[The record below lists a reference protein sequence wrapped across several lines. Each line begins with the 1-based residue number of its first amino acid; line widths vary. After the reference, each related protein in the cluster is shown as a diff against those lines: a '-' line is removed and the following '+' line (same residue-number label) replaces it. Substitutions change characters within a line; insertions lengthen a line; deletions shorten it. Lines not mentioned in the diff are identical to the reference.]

1 MPDYSSS
8 KMEQSAAKNE
18 ARIKGILEE
27 YRRDPDAD
35 PKHTV
40 FTRRNAEEAK
50 KFNLLRYMLSKHSST
65 GRFGASHREEP
76 NDAIK
81 ALDNAEGVPQKAYF
95 DPFSL
100 KIIMP
105 KDKTLPTDEGAVR
118 RIPFYSGGISEEQL
132 ARNEAERI
140 RSAFISRVDTELE
153 ETEENDFEKSR
164 MGYDAQMALAEA
176 VDVGVNFGRGK
187 LGRKVDEERL
197 IQSHNSGRRFT
208 PDNGII
214 EDIPDSFSLELIVDE
229 APPKYS
235 QEWGQFWAEQTKGFW
250 AQVKGFFKNAF
261 SRKAPDEEAMK
272 NELYERFL
280 LRIPEYRDTM
290 NRNMAIARSFTPPQP
305 YDPKTDPDL
314 TDIRAS
320 VHAATESKSLGHSVV
335 RLNAKKYNIPLSSYS
350 FLFGAITGAGMAG
363 AITGGVSNPSHLHGG
378 EKKGEYDIRYT
389 DYLKAA
395 ARIRGVVGSMRSYS
409 IIGYNCTS
417 FAVDVA
423 HAAGIPLKD
432 EDSSSYIMTH
442 RHHSQRVDSPYVLAM
457 HLAEKEEREAKEK
470 NSPEAQK
477 KIDTELSQHET
488 NVGKVLNDIYRPI
501 LINARILNE
510 IAGMKLLKG
519 KAIPVLIDEL
529 IEAVVKSGDFVDR
542 QNPLEGLEGDAL
554 KNAAAARI
562 GGRKVLF
569 DGFPSEQD
577 YLANLAAD
585 DERLARLALRDI
597 RKIDFFDDLFGQ
609 SLTQKNFGRY
619 CDKLLLTDT
628 FNEKY
633 GMLDDDNAMDFV
645 KIVIGN
651 IWAQQNYLRNSILYI
666 AKNTEKYTDILTQL
680 RELLHPFDPA
690 MLGEGLFNSPQK
702 IDAFIADRKIIVPE
716 PEFEDDSSE
725 EEEEE
730 AEGSGE
736 EAVGA
741 AQAEGSSEVEEQGSE
756 DKAAGA
762 EAVSEE
768 GEAPAAEVAEVK
780 AEAPKKS
787 ILLEEELRPKHVR
800 ELLISFDER
809 EMLEAFIDTFKHS
822 AIHIDGYNGN
832 TGEDLKM
839 ADVLRVMARL
849 TERDGGAKRI
859 FVSYYSRIFNYY
871 SGSDRLDLFKDMLQR
886 MAEEL
891 SISDLTN
898 TFEECDIV

>member
-27 YRRDPDAD
+27 YRRDPNAD

-50 KFNLLRYMLSKHSST
+50 KFNILRYMLSKHSST

-81 ALDNAEGVPQKAYF
+81 ALDTAEGVPQKAYF

-105 KDKTLPTDEGAVR
+105 KDKASTRDEGNVT
-118 RIPFYSGGISEEQL
+118 RIPFYSGGISEEEL

-140 RSAFISRVDTELE
+140 RSAFISRVDTELD

-164 MGYDAQMALAEA
+164 VGHDSQMALAEA
-176 VDVGVNFGRGK
+176 VDVGVNFGGGDNPGQKVPEGK
-187 LGRKVDEERL
+187 L
-197 IQSHNSGRRFT
+197 IQSYNSGRRFT
-208 PDNGII
+208 PDNDII
-214 EDIPDSFSLELIVDE
+214 EDIPDSFSLELIVDQ

-235 QEWGQFWAEQTKGFW
+235 QEWGQFRAEQTKGFW

-272 NELYERFL
+272 NELYEKFL
-280 LRIPEYRDTM
+280 LQIPEYRDTM

-320 VHAATESKSLGHSVV
+320 VHAATKAKSLGHSVV
-335 RLNAKKYNIPLSSYS
+335 RLYAKKYNIPLSSYS
-350 FLFGAITGAGMAG
+350 FLFGAVTSAGMAG
-363 AITGGVSNPSHLHGG
+363 AITGGVSNPPKLHSG

-432 EDSSSYIMTH
+432 EDSSSYVMTH
-442 RHHSQRVDSPYVLAM
+442 RHRSQRVDSPYVLAM
-457 HLAEKEEREAKEK
+457 HLAETEEREAREK
-470 NSPEAQK
+470 NSREAQEK
-477 KIDTELSQHET
+477 NKMIEKELSQHET
-488 NVGKVLNDIYRPI
+488 NVGKLLNDIYRPV

-542 QNPLEGLEGDAL
+542 QNPLVGLEGDAL

-577 YLANLAAD
+577 YLANLAVD
-585 DERLARLALRDI
+585 DERLARLVLRDI
-597 RKIDFFDDLFGQ
+597 RNKDFFDDLFGQ
-609 SLTQKNFGRY
+609 SLTQKNFGLY

-633 GMLDDDNAMDFV
+633 GMLDDDNTADFLR
-645 KIVIGN
+645 IVIDN
-651 IWAQQNYLRNSILYI
+651 IWVQQNYLRNSILYI
-666 AKNTEKYTDILTQL
+666 ANKTEKYTDILAQF

-690 MLGEGLFNSPQK
+690 MLGEGLFNSPQR
-702 IDAFIADRKIIVPE
+702 IDAFIEDRKIIVPE
-716 PEFEDDSSE
+716 PEFEYDSSE

-730 AEGSGE
+730 AEGSE
-736 EAVGA
+736 E
-741 AQAEGSSEVEEQGSE
+741 EEEGSE

-787 ILLEEELRPKHVR
+787 ILIEEELRPKHVR

-859 FVSYYSRIFNYY
+859 FVSYYSRIFNFS

-886 MAEEL
+886 MAEDL

-898 TFEECDIV
+898 TFAECDIV